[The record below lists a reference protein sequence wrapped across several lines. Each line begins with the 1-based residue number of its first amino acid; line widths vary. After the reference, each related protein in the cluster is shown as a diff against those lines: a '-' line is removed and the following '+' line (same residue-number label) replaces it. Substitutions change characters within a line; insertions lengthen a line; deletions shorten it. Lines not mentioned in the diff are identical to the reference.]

1 MRKRKLTRQ
10 IGVMISEETYQTLI
24 SITDQL
30 EISISELIRKMI
42 EEKVNHSNVD
52 KKYPKGGNLKW

>member
-1 MRKRKLTRQ
+1 MRKRRLTRQ

-24 SITDQL
+24 SLTDQL
-30 EISISELIRKMI
+30 EISTSEFIRKMI